1 MMNDENLLKERLVRL
16 DAAIAGGGAT
26 ADDYY
31 NRGRLY
37 WKLGDKG
44 RAISDYNSAV
54 ALDAD
59 SPAAEALK
67 LASSVMD
74 FYHTDLYNP

>member
-1 MMNDENLLKERLVRL
+1 MNDDTKLNELIAGL
-16 DAAIAGGGAT
+16 DKIIAGGKAT
-26 ADDYY
+26 AEDYY

-54 ALDAD
+54 ALDPD

-67 LASSVMD
+67 LALSVMD